1 MSLKKVDAFIANLSY
16 SAFVAFLKNA
26 SLRFV
31 MNKYLDQEFVSST
44 YYPLELL
51 VYFHFKSWWSSIN
64 VT

>member
-31 MNKYLDQEFVSST
+31 MNKYLDQEFVPST
-44 YYPLELL
+44 YYPMELL
-51 VYFHFKSWWSSIN
+51 V
-64 VT
+64 

>member
-1 MSLKKVDAFIANLSY
+1 MSLKKVGAFIANLSY
-16 SAFVAFLKNA
+16 SAFVAYLKNA

-44 YYPLELL
+44 YLELL
-51 VYFHFKSWWSSIN
+51 VYFHFKSWWNYIN